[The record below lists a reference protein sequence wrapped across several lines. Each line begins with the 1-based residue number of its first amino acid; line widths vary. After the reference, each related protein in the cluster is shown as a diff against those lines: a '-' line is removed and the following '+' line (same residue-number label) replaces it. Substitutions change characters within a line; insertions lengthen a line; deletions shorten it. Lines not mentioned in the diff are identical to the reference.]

1 MADAELKVRIEA
13 EMAGLAKGLNA
24 SVKLVDNAGSQIS
37 KSVQGLSTS
46 FKTLNNTKFT
56 FGQNYISA
64 SKSLATEAQK
74 TGAALGGSMT
84 VGSNRAAFALT
95 NLGRVAQ
102 DAPFG
107 FMGIQNNLNPLL
119 ESFQMLRKETG
130 SNVSAFKALAGG
142 LVGPAGLGLALSLVS
157 AGILLYQEYTRKANK
172 ETRVMA
178 DANKELADSIKDI
191 AGVQAEGRANAS
203 KDLSQLQ
210 SLYNATQNVNIPAKE
225 RLRIANDLIKRYPE
239 YLKGFNAEE
248 ILAGKAAAS
257 YTKLTNAILA
267 KGYAQAAEENRQ
279 KLINQQ
285 LNAKV
290 ELIKEQSKLEI
301 AAAELLKRTTQ
312 KQATLDI
319 QGQAALEN
327 GINRVSDAVDQS
339 KGKINELNKVY
350 SDSAKEIKILDD
362 VTQGLIKTYGA
373 SVVIDPAKTLGASIG
388 ESAKEEKRRFFA
400 TINDFKGITEQGK
413 KDIAKSLT
421 TGKPL
426 IDIDTLIGGASF
438 MPDNLGK
445 QLYTPFQILKDDIQY
460 DLLPQLGTSFK
471 SFFDDML
478 MNGKFSFQSLGES
491 IKNTFLSVLASE
503 ATQALLNLLGSKGGV
518 SGGGSGGKLQKG
530 ASILGGLAKL
540 IGIGGAGAAAG
551 VAAAGS
557 LAGVA
562 ASTGGVILGSGVAAA
577 GTAGLGTVG
586 AATAGTVASGGLLLP
601 ILGGIAA
608 AAGIASL
615 FKKKKVEPQ
624 PAFTTSNAV
633 SSYQTSSIASGSG
646 TVVFEIS
653 GTNLVGVLNRAGA
666 KLQRFGP

>member
-13 EMAGLAKGLNA
+13 EIGDLAKGLNA

-373 SVVIDPAKTLGASIG
+373 SVVIDPIKVGSSNKDLKTQSDILKQLEIDLAKVENSVDITFGEGNKQKVTAFAKAIDSLTEIGGDKTVINKLQNDLLNINPAEITAAGKMIGVTLSTGIASGFSAVGGVIAPQLNSSLGYINQQLIDFNSQASDIINGSIVNTFAGIGQAIG
-388 ESAKEEKRRFFA
+388 ESISTGASLASTLGQVLLSSLGSVLGQLGQLAIA
-400 TINDFKGITEQGK
+400 TGVAILGIK
-413 KDIAKSLT
+413 LSLKSLN
-421 TGKPL
+421 PVAA
-426 IDIDTLIGGASF
+426 I
-438 MPDNLGK
+438 
-445 QLYTPFQILKDDIQY
+445 
-460 DLLPQLGTSFK
+460 
-471 SFFDDML
+471 
-478 MNGKFSFQSLGES
+478 
-491 IKNTFLSVLASE
+491 
-503 ATQALLNLLGSKGGV
+503 
-518 SGGGSGGKLQKG
+518 
-530 ASILGGLAKL
+530 
-540 IGIGGAGAAAG
+540 AAG
-551 VAAAGS
+551 VALLALSGVVRGAANKIG
-557 LAGVA
+557 
-562 ASTGGVILGSGVAAA
+562 GGVGGAGGS
-577 GTAGLGTVG
+577 T
-586 AATAGTVASGGLLLP
+586 S
-601 ILGGIAA
+601 
-608 AAGIASL
+608 
-615 FKKKKVEPQ
+615 PQ
-624 PAFTTSNAV
+624 PAYSASSGT
-633 SSYQTSSIASGSG
+633 SSYSASSGGGGSG

>member
-13 EMAGLAKGLNA
+13 EIGDLAKGLNT
-24 SVKLVDNAGSQIS
+24 SVKLVDNAGVQIE
-37 KSVQGLSTS
+37 KSVLGVAAS
-46 FKTLNNTKFT
+46 FKVLNNTKFT

-64 SKSLATEAQK
+64 SKSVAIEAQK
-74 TGAALGGSMT
+74 TGAALGGAMT
-84 VGSNRAAFALT
+84 VGSNRAAFALS

-142 LVGPAGLGLALSLVS
+142 LVGPAGLGLALSLASS
-157 AGILLYQEYTRKANK
+157 AFLLYQEYTRKAGK
-172 ETRVMA
+172 DTIVLA
-178 DANKELADSIKDI
+178 DANKELADSIKTI

-285 LNAKV
+285 LNNSIALKKAEQEAESTLAKT
-290 ELIKEQSKLEI
+290 K
-301 AAAELLKRTTQ
+301 Q
-312 KQATLDI
+312 K
-319 QGQAALEN
+319 GQALPGLAASFEATQITKAAN
-327 GINRVSDAVDQS
+327 QSISDVNRL
-339 KGKINELNKVY
+339 KN
-350 SDSAKEIKILDD
+350 EIKTTASEIKLLDD

-373 SVVIDPAKTLGASIG
+373 SVVIDAEKVLPGKGGLLGSPKAS
-388 ESAKEEKRRFFA
+388 EEEKRRFFA
-400 TINDFKGITEQGK
+400 TINDFKGIAEQGK

-421 TGKPL
+421 AGGPL
-426 IDIDTLIGGASF
+426 IDINTLLGGAGF
-438 MPDNLGK
+438 TPDNLGK

-478 MNGKFSFQSLGES
+478 MNGNFSFKSLGES

-503 ATQALLNLLGSKGGV
+503 ATQGILNLLGSKSGGV
-518 SGGGSGGKLQKG
+518 GGGKKGGGIIGSVLGLFGAGSKLLG
-530 ASILGGLAKL
+530 A
-540 IGIGGAGAAAG
+540 GAGAAGAG
-551 VAAAGS
+551 TAG
-557 LAGVA
+557 A
-562 ASTGGVILGSGVAAA
+562 AAA
-577 GTAGLGTVG
+577 GTA
-586 AATAGTVASGGLLLP
+586 ATGGLLLP

-608 AAGIASL
+608 VAGIASL
-615 FKKKKVEPQ
+615 FKKKKTEPQ

-646 TVVFEIS
+646 TVVFELS

>member
-107 FMGIQNNLNPLL
+107 FIGIQNNLNPLL
-119 ESFQMLRKETG
+119 ESFQNLRKETG

-191 AGVQAEGRANAS
+191 SGVQAEGRANAS

-350 SDSAKEIKILDD
+350 SDSAKEIKILDN

-373 SVVIDPAKTLGASIG
+373 SVVIDPIKVGSSNKDLKTQSDVSKQLAIDLLKVKESVDITFGEGNKQKVTAFAKAIDSLTEIGGDKTVINKLQNDLLNINPAEITAAGKMIGVTLSTGIASGFSAVGGVIAPQLNSSLGYINQQLIDFNSQASDIINGSIVNTFAGIGQAIG
-388 ESAKEEKRRFFA
+388 ESISTGASLASTLGQVLLSSLGSVLGQLGQLAIA
-400 TINDFKGITEQGK
+400 TGVAILGIK
-413 KDIAKSLT
+413 LSLKSLN
-421 TGKPL
+421 PVAA
-426 IDIDTLIGGASF
+426 I
-438 MPDNLGK
+438 
-445 QLYTPFQILKDDIQY
+445 
-460 DLLPQLGTSFK
+460 
-471 SFFDDML
+471 
-478 MNGKFSFQSLGES
+478 
-491 IKNTFLSVLASE
+491 
-503 ATQALLNLLGSKGGV
+503 
-518 SGGGSGGKLQKG
+518 
-530 ASILGGLAKL
+530 
-540 IGIGGAGAAAG
+540 AAG
-551 VAAAGS
+551 VALLALSGVVRGAANKIG
-557 LAGVA
+557 
-562 ASTGGVILGSGVAAA
+562 GGVGGAGGS
-577 GTAGLGTVG
+577 T
-586 AATAGTVASGGLLLP
+586 S
-601 ILGGIAA
+601 
-608 AAGIASL
+608 
-615 FKKKKVEPQ
+615 PQ
-624 PAFTTSNAV
+624 PAYSASSGT
-633 SSYQTSSIASGSG
+633 SSYSASSGGGGSG